1 MRRVH
6 LESGLCETPGKLLT
20 TTDPALVTCKRCLFP
35 VSSRQ
40 AGPDLSLESVA
51 QDILSLFDAGL
62 TIDPMGPLHR
72 RLRAALIVGNVALGD
87 TVWSPDGLPEDSEA
101 TPISERVPDL
111 LERPVSAEAL
121 YEQGLSSLRKAR
133 NLFTKVWGMQPEG
146 DGLRLSASMV
156 LDRIDR
162 ILEDE

>member
-1 MRRVH
+1 MATWRFGGRLMRRVH

-35 VSSRQ
+35 VSSRGTLIGQ
-40 AGPDLSLESVA
+40 LAE
-51 QDILSLFDAGL
+51 
-62 TIDPMGPLHR
+62 
-72 RLRAALIVGNVALGD
+72 AAR
-87 TVWSPDGLPEDSEA
+87 EFEA